1 MFEEKF
7 KFYEEERLK
16 FEKYKIKAADEQR
29 HHSSVDREN

>member
-16 FEKYKIKAADEQR
+16 FEKFKIKAADENR
-29 HHSSVDREN
+29 TN

>member
-16 FEKYKIKAADEQR
+16 FEKFKIKAADEGKLT
-29 HHSSVDREN
+29 